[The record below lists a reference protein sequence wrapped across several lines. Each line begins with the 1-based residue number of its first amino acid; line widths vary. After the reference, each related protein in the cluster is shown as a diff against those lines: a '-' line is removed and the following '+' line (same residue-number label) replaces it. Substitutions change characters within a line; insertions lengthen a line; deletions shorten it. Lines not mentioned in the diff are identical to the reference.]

1 MARGLGKGIG
11 ALFPTETLE
20 SIQETIQ
27 NEEHVEKIPL
37 QKLVANPF
45 QPRKKFDDETIE
57 ELAQSI
63 REHGIIQPIVVRKKG
78 KKYEIVVGERRYRAA
93 KLAKLEEIPA
103 IIKEMTEE
111 QMMELA
117 ILENLQREDLTP
129 IEEAEAYQNLIE
141 KLNFTQDDLAK
152 RLGKSRPHIT
162 NMIRLLQLPEEV
174 RQMVNDGDLSM
185 GHGRALLGLKN
196 KRKII
201 EVAKKVVNQ
210 SLNVRQ
216 LEALIKQLNENV
228 SRETKNSTNKDI
240 FVQATESQLRE
251 FFGTNVQIKKTK
263 NKGKIEIEFYSE
275 DDLER
280 ILEILNLEH
289 DEV

>member
-20 SIQETIQ
+20 SIQ
-27 NEEHVEKIPL
+27 NEDHIEKIPL
-37 QKLVANPF
+37 QKLVVNPF
-45 QPRKKFDDETIE
+45 QPRKLFDEEAIE

-78 KKYEIVVGERRYRAA
+78 KKYEIVVGERRFRAA
-93 KLAKLEEIPA
+93 KLANLEEIPA
-103 IIKEMTEE
+103 IVKDLTEE

-129 IEEAEAYQNLIE
+129 IEEAEAYQSLIE
-141 KLNFTQDDLAK
+141 KLNFTQEDLAK

-162 NMIRLLQLPEEV
+162 NTIRLLQLPEEV
-174 RQMVNDGDLSM
+174 RQLVNDRSLTM

-196 KRKII
+196 KKRIP
-201 EVAKKVVNQ
+201 EVAKKVINQ

-216 LEALIKQLNENV
+216 LESLIKQLNENV
-228 SRETKNSTNKDI
+228 SRETKKTQKKDI

-280 ILEILNLEH
+280 ILEILQLEQ
-289 DEV
+289 DEL

>member
-20 SIQETIQ
+20 SIQ
-27 NEEHVEKIPL
+27 NEDHIEKIPL
-37 QKLVANPF
+37 QKLVVNPF
-45 QPRKKFDDETIE
+45 QPRKLFDEEAIE

-78 KKYEIVVGERRYRAA
+78 KKYEIVVGERRFRAA
-93 KLAKLEEIPA
+93 KMANLEEIPA
-103 IIKEMTEE
+103 IVKDLTEE

-129 IEEAEAYQNLIE
+129 IEEAEAYQSLIE
-141 KLNFTQDDLAK
+141 KLNFTQEDLAK

-162 NMIRLLQLPEEV
+162 NTIRLLQLPEEV
-174 RQMVNDGDLSM
+174 RQLVNDGSLTM

-196 KRKII
+196 KKRIP
-201 EVAKKVVNQ
+201 EVAKKVINQ

-216 LEALIKQLNENV
+216 LESLIKQLNENV
-228 SRETKNSTNKDI
+228 SRETKKTQKKDI

-280 ILEILNLEH
+280 ILEILQLEQ
-289 DEV
+289 DEL